1 MAHEIR
7 MRNVPKELIKQA
19 EQVQAF
25 FNENTITGAFEKL
38 LPRFFADQD
47 TIKELQQS
55 NEALERRNDALEARE
70 ADAKNLLYHFKSM
83 LGQVSN
89 ECTKYGRHTQEM
101 ITRFSKPK
109 KTKGQ
114 KKKPA
119 KTRQRRSAGKLKKK
133 SQATKRKGGK
143 K

>member
-47 TIKELQQS
+47 TIKELQQA
-55 NEALERRNDALEARE
+55 NEALERRNEALEERE
-70 ADAKNLLYHFKSM
+70 ADAKNMLYQFKSM
-83 LGQVSN
+83 LGDIGGSLNRYAQ
-89 ECTKYGRHTQEM
+89 HTGNLVA
-101 ITRFSKPK
+101 RFSKPK
-109 KTKGQ
+109 KKKGT

-119 KTRQRRSAGKLKKK
+119 KNRVSRSARPGKKK
-133 SQATKRKGGK
+133 SHSPKRKGGK